1 MVVTTVAGP
10 KPVAETA
17 RPALDAIWATLS
29 PHINGAYANFL
40 SSTTEADVAAVYPPQ
55 TCRRLAVVKRRYDP
69 DNLFARNHNVRPR

>member
-40 SSTTEADVAAVYPPQ
+40 SSTTEADVAAESVNGQVHLADPPG
-55 TCRRLAVVKRRYDP
+55 RLVV
-69 DNLFARNHNVRPR
+69 LLA